1 MLMGPSEAKGV
12 QSQIFNHSAANTTKI
27 PLGSVEAAPQKAS
40 GMKKLGIKRDA
51 DLIRYAAEGYCRM
64 P

>member
-1 MLMGPSEAKGV
+1 STQKV
-12 QSQIFNHSAANTTKI
+12 SA
-27 PLGSVEAAPQKAS
+27 
-40 GMKKLGIKRDA
+40 MKKLGIKRDA

>member
-27 PLGSVEAAPQKAS
+27 QLGSVEAAPQKATVLKNIATLKYKAS
-40 GMKKLGIKRDA
+40 
-51 DLIRYAAEGYCRM
+51 
-64 P
+64 